1 MLNSQSLN
9 FAESL
14 CLLVEDQRD
23 AMIFLRAAVQSAFPG
38 IKIIETQNLRET
50 GEWLD
55 TREKG
60 SMKSPLGLCLIDLGL
75 PDGSGTEVIRRIT
88 MTEPSARSVVVTGYD
103 DDGYLFEALAAG
115 ASGYL
120 LKREDPVFFV
130 DILKR
135 LQRGEP
141 PLSPAIARRLL
152 AHFHRPEAPMH
163 KVELTPRERETLTL
177 LARGLTVAEAA
188 NRMKLSALT
197 VAGYVKIIYQKLHV
211 TNRVEATREA
221 IRRGLV

>member
-1 MLNSQSLN
+1 MVNSQAVN

-14 CLLVEDQRD
+14 CLVVEDQRD
-23 AMIFLRAAVQSAFPG
+23 SLIFLRAAIQSAFPG
-38 IKIIETQNLRET
+38 IKLIETQNLRET
-50 GEWLD
+50 EEWLNA
-55 TREKG
+55 REKDAT
-60 SMKSPLGLCLIDLGL
+60 KSPLAFCLVDITL
-75 PDGSGTEVIRRIT
+75 PDGSGTEVIRRVA
-88 MTEPSARSVVVTGYD
+88 MTEPKASTVVVTGHD
-103 DDGYLFEALAAG
+103 DDASLFEALGAG
-115 ASGYL
+115 ATGYI
-120 LKREDPVFFV
+120 LKREDPATFV

-141 PLSPAIARRLL
+141 PLSPAIAKRVLT
-152 AHFHRPEAPMH
+152 HFHRPEAPMH
-163 KVELTPRERETLTL
+163 KVVLTPRERETLTL

-188 NRMKLSALT
+188 AHMKLSALT